1 MSKLEEE
8 ATQRRDAKNKT
19 PSLHCSMMSSSQS
32 SYTMPNMSNDSNPY
46 SLRREGYEPKKRK
59 VAGDGPLEKAF
70 NLREREI
77 LDGEIARMF
86 YSGGLPFNLA
96 RNPYFV
102 RAFTFA
108 ANTDIK
114 GYVPPGYNALRTK
127 LLDKEKENTES
138 RLEATRSTWRTRG
151 VTLVCDGWT
160 DPQSRPLINFIAINE
175 NGSMF
180 VRAVN
185 CQGEYKDK
193 WFISHLIKEVI
204 IQVGVA
210 NVVQV
215 VTDNA
220 PVCRAAGL
228 LVEQA
233 YPHIFWTPCV
243 VHTLNLALKN
253 ICAAKNTEANEV
265 TYEEC
270 HWITQVAGSAVM
282 IRNFIMNHS
291 MRLSMFNEF
300 SKLKLL
306 AVAETRFASSIVM
319 LKRFRLVKSQMQS
332 MVISERWSDYRD
344 DDVAK
349 ARLVKEKLLDDMW
362 WDQID
367 YILSF
372 TEPIYD
378 MLRLCDTDQP
388 SLHLESSFWSVVK
401 KILEDR
407 WSKSNTPLHCL
418 AYSLNPRCSTKEWQ
432 DEHPHLSPP
441 QSDVEISNMRK
452 LCIKRYFPNEDA
464 RRDVT
469 TEFAKFIACLAEFG
483 DADSLRDRLLID
495 PVLWWV
501 SYGSTTPNI
510 QSIAIK
516 LFGQVS
522 SSSCAERNW
531 STYSFIHSTKR
542 NQITPQRAEDLVFV
556 HSNLRL
562 LSRKTPEYKQGV
574 TKLWDVGGGGD
585 IFDSLDDIGI
595 LGFADLTIDEPEL
608 ESDICVDDA
617 REENCNDDDVPFD
630 LDK

>member
-19 PSLHCSMMSSSQS
+19 PSLPCSMMSSSQS
-32 SYTMPNMSNDSNPY
+32 SSYTMPNISNPY

-59 VAGDGPLEKAF
+59 VAGDGLLEKAF
-70 NLREREI
+70 NLRDREI
-77 LDGEIARMF
+77 LD
-86 YSGGLPFNLA
+86 
-96 RNPYFV
+96 
-102 RAFTFA
+102 
-108 ANTDIK
+108 

-138 RLEATRSTWRTRG
+138 QLEATRSTWRTRG

-160 DPQSRPLINFIAINE
+160 DPQRRPLINFIAINE
-175 NGSMF
+175 NGPMF

-185 CQGEYKDK
+185 CQGEYNDK

-228 LVEQA
+228 LVEQT

-243 VHTLNLALKN
+243 VHTLNLAMKN

-270 HWITQVAGSAVM
+270 HRITQVSGLAVM

-306 AVAETRFASSIVM
+306 AVADTRFVASIVI
-319 LKRFRLVKSQMQS
+319 LKRFRLLKSQMQS

-362 WDQID
+362 WDQIN

-372 TEPIYD
+372 TEPIYK

-388 SLHLESSFWSVVK
+388 SLHLVFEMWDTMIMKVKASIYRHEKEKDFEESSFWSVVK

-418 AYSLNPRCSTKEWQ
+418 AYSLNPR
-432 DEHPHLSPP
+432 
-441 QSDVEISNMRK
+441 
-452 LCIKRYFPNEDA
+452 
-464 RRDVT
+464 DVT
-469 TEFAKFIACLAEFG
+469 MEFAKFIACLAEFG

-556 HSNLRL
+556 HSNLR
-562 LSRKTPEYKQGV
+562 
-574 TKLWDVGGGGD
+574 
-585 IFDSLDDIGI
+585 
-595 LGFADLTIDEPEL
+595 FADLTIDEPEL